1 MDESAKRLSSLI
13 ITARMKALDRNRSYS
28 AAEDA
33 IRTRALYNHYKE
45 AVICQDT
52 KERAH

>member
-1 MDESAKRLSSLI
+1 MDEQAKRLSSLI
-13 ITARMKALDRNRSYS
+13 IMARMRALDRNRDYS

-33 IRTRALYNHYKE
+33 IKTRALYNYYKE

-52 KERAH
+52 EKRAH

>member
-1 MDESAKRLSSLI
+1 MDESAKRLASLI
-13 ITARMKALDRNRSYS
+13 TMVKMQELKRNRNYS

-33 IRTRALYNHYKE
+33 IRTRALYNHFKE

-52 KERAH
+52 EEKAH